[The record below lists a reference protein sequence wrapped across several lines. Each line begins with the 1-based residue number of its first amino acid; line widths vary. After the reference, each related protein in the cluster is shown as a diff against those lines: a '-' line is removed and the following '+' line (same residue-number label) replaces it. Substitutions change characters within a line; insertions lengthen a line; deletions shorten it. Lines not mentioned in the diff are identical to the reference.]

1 MAEREELFVINLIKP
16 QKLRPG
22 DKVATVSLSGGT
34 AGREECRWRYEQGKE
49 RLQTVF
55 GLEVV
60 EMPHTL
66 ASPDYLEKHPEAR
79 AADMMTAFAD
89 PSIKGIISCIGGED
103 TIRLLPYINFDVI
116 KNNPKIFLGYSDST
130 VNHFMCYKAGL
141 SSFYG
146 AALLIDFA
154 ENVAMHDY
162 TVQAVKK
169 ALFSAAPIGEID
181 TSPTWTSEYLPWV
194 VENINTARKLEPNH
208 GYEVLQGSGKVTGRL
223 IGGCIE
229 SMEWLRGTVLLPP
242 ISDFD
247 GAILFFE
254 TSQDMPLPRNL
265 RYMLRAFA
273 VLGVFEK
280 ANGIIFGKP
289 YDNKYYEE
297 YKPEILRVL
306 REYGREELPVLYNA
320 SIGHCD
326 PHGVIPYGA
335 LAEIDCEN
343 AGFSILESG
352 VV

>member
-1 MAEREELFVINLIKP
+1 MNLTKP
-16 QKLRPG
+16 QKLHPG
-22 DKVATVSLSGGT
+22 DKIATVSLSGGT
-34 AGREECRWRYEQGKE
+34 AGREECKWRYEQGKE
-49 RLQTVF
+49 RLETVF

-60 EMPHTL
+60 EMLHTL
-66 ASPDYLEKHPEAR
+66 ASPEYVSTHPEVR
-79 AADMMTAFAD
+79 AADMMAAFAD

-103 TIRLLPYINFDVI
+103 TIRLLPYIDLDVI
-116 KNNPKIFLGYSDST
+116 RKNPKIYTGYSDST

-146 AALLIDFA
+146 AALLVDFA

-162 TVQAVKK
+162 TVESVKK
-169 ALFSAAPIGEID
+169 TLFTAEPIGNIK
-181 TSPTWTSEYLPWV
+181 TSPTWTSESLRWV
-194 VENINTARKLEPNH
+194 IENKNTARKFAPNH
-208 GYEVLQGSGKVTGRL
+208 GYEVLQGSGKSTGRL

-229 SMEWLRGTVLLPP
+229 VMDWLRGTVLFPS

-247 GAILFFE
+247 GAILFLE
-254 TSQDMPLPRNL
+254 TSEEMMPPSNL

-273 VLGVFEK
+273 ALGVFDK

-306 REYGREELPVLYNA
+306 REYGREDMPVLYNA

-326 PHGVIPYGA
+326 PHCVIPYGA
-335 LAEIDCEN
+335 LAEIDCDN
-343 AGFSILESG
+343 AGFNILESG